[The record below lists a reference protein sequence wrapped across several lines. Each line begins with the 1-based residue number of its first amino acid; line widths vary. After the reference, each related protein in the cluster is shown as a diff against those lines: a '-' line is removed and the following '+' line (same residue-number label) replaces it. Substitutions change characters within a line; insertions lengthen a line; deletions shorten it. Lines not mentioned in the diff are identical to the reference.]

1 MRFLAD
7 MGISPITVQFL
18 MGLEYDAT
26 YLSEQGL
33 HSMPDP
39 DILQKA
45 RDEGRIL
52 LTHDL
57 DFGDILA
64 ASGDQLPSVII
75 FRLHSMR
82 PDSVNMYLTR
92 VIYEFEDSLGDGAI
106 ISVTEGQI
114 RCRQLP
120 IRR

>member
-1 MRFLAD
+1 

-18 MGLEYDAT
+18 VGLGYGAT
-26 YLSEQGL
+26 HLGEQGL
-33 HSMPDP
+33 HRMPDP

-45 RDEGRIL
+45 REEGRVL

-64 ASGDQLPSVII
+64 ASGDQSPSVIV

-82 PDSVNMYLTR
+82 PGSVNMYLTR
-92 VIYEFEDSLGDGAI
+92 VIHEFGDSLDDGSI

-120 IRR
+120 IQQ

>member
-18 MGLEYDAT
+18 VSLGYDAIR
-26 YLSEQGL
+26 LSEQGL
-33 HSMPDP
+33 HRMTDP
-39 DILQKA
+39 DILEKA

-64 ASGDQLPSVII
+64 ASGDQSPSVII
-75 FRLHSMR
+75 FRLRSMR

-92 VIYEFEDSLGDGAI
+92 VIYEFGDSLDDGAI
-106 ISVTEGQI
+106 ISVTEGRI

-120 IRR
+120 IQL

>member
-18 MGLEYDAT
+18 VSLGYDAFR
-26 YLSEQGL
+26 LSEQGL
-33 HSMPDP
+33 HRMPDP
-39 DILQKA
+39 DILQMA

-52 LTHDL
+52 FTHDL

-64 ASGDQLPSVII
+64 ASGDRSPSVII

-82 PDSVNMYLTR
+82 PDAVNMYLTR
-92 VIYEFEDSLGDGAI
+92 VIYEFEDSLDDGAI

-120 IRR
+120 IQ